1 MPNAAATFDD
11 DFGFDRPARK
21 AAPRKARTAPAKKK
35 RKRPGAG
42 LDMRKVARVSAVAMS
57 AIIALGIM
65 VNALILQKSRHPAPL
80 FGKTVAFAAAPARP
94 APVESAK
101 APAPS
106 QAAAPAVAP
115 EPVAPPVPA
124 ARPRHA
130 AAEKAGGDDAIAR
143 LLQGSGA
150 TAPSQADKPDS
161 KTVLGVQKALAKL
174 GFAVKPNGAL
184 GPSTRKAIEAFEKDR
199 HLPIKAELSHRLVKI
214 IGAESGVKI
223 D

>member
-11 DFGFDRPARK
+11 DFGFDKPARK
-21 AAPRKARTAPAKKK
+21 TGPRKPKTASARRRK
-35 RKRPGAG
+35 KRPG
-42 LDMRKVARVSAVAMS
+42 LRVDMRKVARLAAVGMS
-57 AIIALGIM
+57 ASLALGIM
-65 VNALILQKSRHPAPL
+65 VNALVLQKSRHPAPL
-80 FGKTVAFAAAPARP
+80 FGKTVALAPPPASAAVAARTP
-94 APVESAK
+94 APTQAV
-101 APAPS
+101 APT
-106 QAAAPAVAP
+106 VAP
-115 EPVAPPVPA
+115 EPAAPA

-130 AAEKAGGDDAIAR
+130 AADKSNEGDAIAR

-150 TAPSQADKPDS
+150 APAAPAEKPDG

-174 GFAVKPNGAL
+174 GFAVKPNGSL

-199 HLPIKAELSHRLVKI
+199 HLPMKGELTRRLVKI